1 MSFYTFFVNLYNQF
15 LALFPPPL
23 QWLITLLVVIGLV
36 VAFVGLIRYNW
47 LFLILLILL
56 LPFIFPILQRLFA
69 DLFAFFLYL
78 LSLLGI
84 GTAAG

>member
-1 MSFYTFFVNLYNQF
+1 MNFYSFFVNLYNQF

-23 QWLITLLVVIGLV
+23 QWLITLLAVIGIV

-47 LFLILLILL
+47 LFLLLLILL
-56 LPFIFPILQRLFA
+56 LPFIFPILQRFFS

-78 LSLLGI
+78 LGLLGLRA
-84 GTAAG
+84 AAG